1 MNRFLQDILDQ
12 PEELKHVLKY
22 SLREEYSK
30 IKQAADLIRS
40 SERVVLTSM
49 GSAIYSLMPM
59 HSYLSKLHP
68 NCHLVETSEL
78 LISDPYAERTLY
90 IIMSRSGESGEI
102 AEFAKILNSRD
113 LNLIAITMTP
123 DSTLA
128 KNARLTVL
136 DPASYDG
143 FICTKAYTSM
153 TLQGLLI
160 AGEFN
165 EGLHGSRESSLNE
178 LFSWMENNKKKL
190 LDSISRSPVLNK
202 PKGIYFLSHG
212 SGLAIAK
219 VAQLYTEEA
228 ARIIA
233 SHSSFGM
240 FHHGPVE
247 QIDENFNGVWI
258 DLSPDERSLELFNE
272 ANSKKGKIMV
282 ISVEG
287 SPYKSEF
294 LLPKLSLPPEHLCL
308 GAAMIL
314 QMCAY
319 QISVSLGLDPG
330 SMRYCNWVI
339 K

>member
-12 PEELKHVLKY
+12 PLELKQVLQY
-22 SLREEYSK
+22 SLNEEYSNIRK
-30 IKQAADLIRS
+30 AAELIQN
-40 SERVVLTSM
+40 SERIVLTSM
-49 GSAIYSLMPM
+49 GSALFSLMPM
-59 HSYLSKLHP
+59 HNYLSKMHP
-68 NCHLVETSEL
+68 NCQLIETSEL
-78 LISDPYAERTLY
+78 LMSNPFAERTLY

-113 LNLIAITMTP
+113 LSLIAITMTP

-128 KNARLTVL
+128 KNAMLSIH

-153 TLQGLLI
+153 ALQGLLI
-160 AGEFN
+160 ASEFD
-165 EGLHGSRESSLNE
+165 EGLQKSRESSLNE
-178 LFSWMENNKKKL
+178 LFNWMENNKNKL
-190 LDSISRSPVLNK
+190 LDNISRSPVLNK

-228 ARIIA
+228 ARKIA

-247 QIDENFNGVWI
+247 QIDENFNCVWI
-258 DLSPDERSLELFNE
+258 DLSPDERSLELFKE

-282 ISVEG
+282 VSVEG

-294 LLPKLSLPPEHLCL
+294 LLPNLLLPPEHLCL

-319 QISVSLGLDPG
+319 QISISLGLDPG
-330 SMRYCNWVI
+330 NMRYCNWVI